1 MTPLRPRYRS
11 RLATA
16 LFDWLN
22 PVPYGLFVGTLI
34 FDLIYVN
41 TAVVLWAKC
50 AAWLVTVG
58 LLFAIVPRFINLGHV
73 WFGPRGSVTRLER
86 TDFWLN
92 FVGIVAAIVNAFVH
106 SRDGYAVVPLGPI
119 LSFVTVALLSIAQI
133 AHALDKFNHPAL
145 PEAARE

>member
-34 FDLIYVN
+34 FDIIYAN
-41 TAVVLWAKC
+41 TAVILWAKA

-73 WFGPRGSVTRLER
+73 WFGPRGTVTGPER

-92 FVGIVAAIVNAFVH
+92 LLGIVAAIVNAFVH
-106 SRDGYAVVPLGPI
+106 TRDGYAMVPLAVI
-119 LSFVTVALLSIAQI
+119 LSVVTVALLSIAQV
-133 AHALDKFNHPAL
+133 ALALDKYNRFSL

>member
-34 FDLIYVN
+34 FDIIYAN
-41 TAVVLWAKC
+41 TAVVLWAK
-50 AAWLVTVG
+50 AASWLVTVG

-73 WFGPRGSVTRLER
+73 WFGPRGTVTGLER

-92 FVGIVAAIVNAFVH
+92 LLGIVAAIVNAFVH
-106 SRDGYAVVPLGPI
+106 SRDGYAMIPLAVI
-119 LSFVTVALLSIAQI
+119 LSVVTVALLSIAQV
-133 AHALDKFNHPAL
+133 ALALDKYNRFSL

>member
-34 FDLIYVN
+34 FDIIYAN
-41 TAVVLWAKC
+41 TAVVLWAKA

-73 WFGPRGSVTRLER
+73 WFGPRGSVTGLER

-92 FVGIVAAIVNAFVH
+92 LLGIVAAIVNAFVH
-106 SRDGYAVVPLGPI
+106 SRDGYGIIPLAVI
-119 LSFVTVALLSIAQI
+119 LSVVTVALLSIAQV
-133 AHALDKFNHPAL
+133 ALALDKYNRFSL

>member
-1 MTPLRPRYRS
+1 MTSLRPRYRS

-34 FDLIYVN
+34 FDIIYAN
-41 TAVVLWAKC
+41 TAVIFWAKA

-58 LLFAIVPRFINLGHV
+58 VLFAIVPRFINLGHV
-73 WFGPRGSVTRLER
+73 WFAPRGTVTGLER

-92 FVGIVAAIVNAFVH
+92 FAGIIAAIVNAFVH
-106 SRDGYAVVPLGPI
+106 SRDAYAMVPLATI
-119 LSFVTVALLSIAQI
+119 LSIVTVALLSVAQI
-133 AHALDKFNHPAL
+133 ALALDRFNRFNL
-145 PEAARE
+145 PEAVRE